1 LSDINIVAPRLHHSA
16 PLHTTTPRVQTHEHA
31 NTQCLRLLSFNIQ
44 IGISSKRFRHYLTHS
59 WRHVLPHPES
69 FENLDRIAQ
78 IVSEFDIV
86 ALQETDAGSFRS
98 YFVNQVE
105 YLAKKGHFPFW
116 CHQTNRNLGRFAQH
130 SMGLL
135 SKLTPHMITE
145 HKLPGIIP
153 GRGVMEAR
161 FGNEDSPLILL
172 QVHLALGRRGRLR
185 QLDFISNLVNSFKH
199 VVVMGDFNC
208 KSKSHEM
215 DALLNRTMLSEPV
228 DKLHTFPSWRPMRN
242 IDHILV
248 TPTISINDMQVLS
261 HAVSDHLPIAVD
273 IEIPG
278 EIKLK

>member
-1 LSDINIVAPRLHHSA
+1 LSDIDMVAPQLHHSILLRTPKVL
-16 PLHTTTPRVQTHEHA
+16 PLEQD
-31 NTQCLRLLSFNIQ
+31 NTRRLRLLSYNIQ
-44 IGISSKRFRHYLTHS
+44 IGIASKRFRHYLTHS
-59 WRHVLPHPES
+59 WRHFLPHPES

-135 SKLTPHMITE
+135 SKFTPQMITE
-145 HKLPGIIP
+145 HKLPGFIP
-153 GRGVMEAR
+153 GRGVMEVR
-161 FGNEDSPLILL
+161 FGNEETPLMLL
-172 QVHLALGRRGRLR
+172 QVHLALGRRARLR
-185 QLDFISNLVNSFKH
+185 QLGFISDLVNSFKH

-215 DALLNRTMLSEPV
+215 DALLNNTMLSEPV

-242 IDHILV
+242 IDHILA
-248 TPTISINDMQVLS
+248 TPTIKIKDMHVLT

-273 IEIPG
+273 IEVPG
-278 EIKLK
+278 DIMLK